1 MLDGNR
7 LLVPERG
14 VITRRESKKESSGFE
29 IQTDGVGT
37 KVRIYMKA
45 FNSLYEK
52 YRADKTDANKKE
64 FEETAKILFYRMF
77 LDLYAMNVDDFRDG
91 DIALVMSDI
100 LEVDFVRLDGD
111 DKEQGEVFCNAFA
124 FGISEVVNKTGIAL
138 GTGESALMGDGDK
151 LKSTRRNY

>member
-1 MLDGNR
+1 
-7 LLVPERG
+7 
-14 VITRRESKKESSGFE
+14 
-29 IQTDGVGT
+29 
-37 KVRIYMKA
+37 MKA